1 MVYLFISCISD
12 FDYFSQSVFIVEVV
26 ITYRFQMI
34 LFLHTN
40 SSFLLVKYLLI
51 SIYIMVNHNH
61 SKRKRGGS
69 NLVDLALPAAFVYA
83 NNNFSKGTMF
93 SAPKKFLKK
102 SFKGVKRTLRR
113 ASRGLTPRRKSRS
126 SRKRRGTQRRG
137 RR

>member
-1 MVYLFISCISD
+1 
-12 FDYFSQSVFIVEVV
+12 
-26 ITYRFQMI
+26 
-34 LFLHTN
+34 
-40 SSFLLVKYLLI
+40 
-51 SIYIMVNHNH
+51 MVNNNQ

-126 SRKRRGTQRRG
+126 SRKRRGSRKG